1 MGEGLYKN
9 HMHTHN
15 TQQQQGVID
24 RDRQTRL
31 QTEKRMS
38 GKRVTEGKG
47 KTERDA
53 VIRGPIQIEAD
64 SRETNKKTDTQ
75 TDRVAVTCCICPFVS
90 SVGPLN
96 TL

>member
-1 MGEGLYKN
+1 M
-9 HMHTHN
+9 
-15 TQQQQGVID
+15 ID

-53 VIRGPIQIEAD
+53 VIHSQIQIEAD
-64 SRETNKKTDTQ
+64 SEETNKKK
-75 TDRVAVTCCICPFVS
+75 DRQMDRATITGSVCPFAS
-90 SVGPLN
+90 LAALLN
-96 TL
+96 VL

>member
-1 MGEGLYKN
+1 MGEGTKK
-9 HMHTHN
+9 HTHN

-24 RDRQTRL
+24 RERQTRL

-38 GKRVTEGKG
+38 GKRATERKG
-47 KTERDA
+47 RTGRDA
-53 VIRGPIQIEAD
+53 VIRGHIQIRAD

-75 TDRVAVTCCICPFVS
+75 TDRVAVTCCICLSVS
-90 SVGPLN
+90 SVAPLN